1 VVCGLGVGFSQ
12 NRSSNVVVSRAK
24 CGRAIFGGLSIPLA
38 CLAVSGNPRGAND
51 CLVMTNSN
59 FIKIPNSEGQS
70 CELINTDDIASFDYS
85 PATIREEQISVES
98 AIRIRLKN
106 GKSLVCRGHRAEAL
120 RAKLTD
126 EC

>member
-1 VVCGLGVGFSQ
+1 
-12 NRSSNVVVSRAK
+12 
-24 CGRAIFGGLSIPLA
+24 
-38 CLAVSGNPRGAND
+38 
-51 CLVMTNSN
+51 MTNSN

-126 EC
+126 GC